1 MAEAGTPAG
10 RLIVV
15 DGSRGR
21 DVIEAAE
28 ALAAGLRARGLAC
41 GISRWDA
48 SGLFNELALAGREE
62 RAISLRT
69 ITLAYVADLAFR
81 LRWEI
86 QPTLASGGV
95 VIAAPYVETAVAF
108 GVACGLPAQWLR
120 DVLRLAPVP
129 TERALTRERKR
140 GRGWKARLDR
150 GYPEYGATLAA
161 AADPKFDDA
170 ATRKAM
176 IASLEKGQ
184 TRRIWTLTKV
194 GLVEAADAIAGT
206 RPDAAPRSARR
217 PRSNRR

>member
-1 MAEAGTPAG
+1 MAEASAPAG
-10 RLIVV
+10 RLIAI

-28 ALAAGLRARGLAC
+28 ALAAELRARGLAC

-48 SGLFNELALAGREE
+48 SGLFNELALAGRGE

-108 GVACGLPAQWLR
+108 GVACGLPVRWLR
-120 DVLRLAPVP
+120 DLLRLAPP
-129 TERALTRERKR
+129 PHERAMSRERKR
-140 GRGWKARLDR
+140 RRGWKHRLDR

-161 AADPKFDDA
+161 MADPHFDDVRA
-170 ATRKAM
+170 RKAM
-176 IASLEKGQ
+176 MAALEQGV
-184 TRRIWTLTKV
+184 TRRVWTLTKS
-194 GLVEAADAIAGT
+194 GIGSAADLITGSP
-206 RPDAAPRSARR
+206 PDAARRSRSRPRTARR
-217 PRSNRR
+217 